1 MKILRAVGLG
11 ITIIMLQFLVPRLFA
26 GFENTL
32 LAFFD
37 TLQSTLGLAK
47 HGMQA
52 LSSFPAENLRGQ
64 AGTLF
69 PLIRE

>member
-32 LAFFD
+32 LAFFN
-37 TLQSTLGLAK
+37 TLQATLGLAE
-47 HGMQA
+47 HGM
-52 LSSFPAENLRGQ
+52 Q

-69 PLIRE
+69 PLIHE

>member
-11 ITIIMLQFLVPRLFA
+11 ITIIMLQFLVPRIFS

-32 LAFFD
+32 LAFFS
-37 TLQSTLGLAK
+37 TLQASLGMAQR
-47 HGMQA
+47 GMQA
-52 LSSFPAENLRGQ
+52 LSSSPVENLSGQ

-69 PLIRE
+69 PLIR